1 MDEQIKRISLAKKI
15 TDSTSSNIP
24 KDIMNMPVHNLAY
37 IGDAVEHLF
46 MRTHFVSATQL
57 RGAKLNSIITGFV
70 NATAQADSVKALDD
84 FFTEEEKDI
93 IRHARNTK
101 ITSLPRNANKMD
113 YHYATA
119 FEALLGA
126 LFLKGDE
133 ERICQILSEVIKL
146 HESDN
151 DNENTDK

>member
-1 MDEQIKRISLAKKI
+1 MDEQISGISLVKKI
-15 TDSTSSNIP
+15 TDSTSSSIP
-24 KDIMNMPVHNLAY
+24 KDIMNIPVHNLAY

-57 RGAKLNSIITGFV
+57 RGAKLNNIITGFV
-70 NATAQADSVKALDD
+70 NATAQATSVKDLDS

-101 ITSLPRNANKMD
+101 ITSLPRNANKID

-119 FEALLGA
+119 FEALLGV
-126 LFLKGDE
+126 LFLRGDE
-133 ERICQILSEVIKL
+133 ERICQILSKVISI
-146 HESDN
+146 HESS
-151 DNENTDK
+151 NENTDK